1 MERPVM
7 TIVTARVLFAGEAE
21 ADILRL
27 DEPLS
32 FWGGFDPLT
41 GVILDNNHPQ
51 KGQHLTGRALVMP
64 ATRGSGGTPGG
75 VAEAIR
81 NGSAP
86 AAIIMREGDINV
98 MVGAAV
104 AQELYGLTCPIL
116 EVSGA
121 DYDTVASAPRLRIH
135 EGGTIELVA

>member
-1 MERPVM
+1 MMDVK
-7 TIVTARVLFAGEAE
+7 ARVLFDGSAHAE
-21 ADILRL
+21 VLRL
-27 DEPLS
+27 DGPLS

-41 GVILDNNHPQ
+41 GIILDNNHPQ
-51 KGQHLTGRALVMP
+51 KGLCLKDKVLVMP

-81 NGSAP
+81 NGSGPSAV
-86 AAIIMREGDINV
+86 IMGEGDVNV

-104 AQELYGLTCPIL
+104 ARELYHLTCPIL

-121 DYDTVASAPRLRIH
+121 DYETVAAARRLRIH
-135 EGGTIELVA
+135 EGGTIELDG

>member
-1 MERPVM
+1 MMEVK
-7 TIVTARVLFAGEAE
+7 AKVLFDGNAHAE
-21 ADILRL
+21 VLRL
-27 DEPLS
+27 DGPLS

-41 GVILDNNHPQ
+41 GIILDNNHPQ
-51 KGQHLTGRALVMP
+51 KGLCLKDKVLVMP

-81 NGSAP
+81 NGSGP
-86 AAIIMREGDINV
+86 AAVIMGEGDVNV

-104 AQELYGLTCPIL
+104 ARELYGLTCPIL

-121 DYDTVASAPRLRIH
+121 DYEIVAAARRLRIH
-135 EGGTIELVA
+135 EGGTIEFAD

>member
-1 MERPVM
+1 M
-7 TIVTARVLFAGEAE
+7 TIVTARVLFGGEAE
-21 ADILRL
+21 ADVLRL

-41 GVILDNNHPQ
+41 GIILDNNHPQ

-75 VAEAIR
+75 MAEAIR
-81 NGSAP
+81 NGSGP

-104 AQELYGLTCPIL
+104 AQQLYNLSCPVL
-116 EVSGA
+116 EVSGQGYEA
-121 DYDTVASAPRLRIH
+121 IATAHRIRICQD
-135 EGGTIELVA
+135 GQIELVS

>member
-1 MERPVM
+1 
-7 TIVTARVLFAGEAE
+7 VLFAGEAE
-21 ADILRL
+21 ADVLRL

-41 GVILDNNHPQ
+41 GIILDNNHPQ
-51 KGQHLTGRALVMP
+51 KGQHVTGRALVMP

-75 VAEAIR
+75 IAEAIR
-81 NGSAP
+81 NGSGP

-104 AQELYGLTCPIL
+104 AQQLYKPRVPGTG
-116 EVSGA
+116 GA
-121 DYDTVASAPRLRIH
+121 GTDYEALSAHAPAH
-135 EGGTIELVA
+135 P

>member
-1 MERPVM
+1 M
-7 TIVTARVLFAGEAE
+7 TTVSARILFAGEAE
-21 ADILRL
+21 ADVLRL

-41 GVILDNNHPQ
+41 GAILDNNHPQ
-51 KGQHLTGRALVMP
+51 KGLHLSRKALVMP

-81 NGSAP
+81 NGSGP
-86 AAIIMREGDINV
+86 AAIIMREGDVNV

-104 AQELYGLTCPIL
+104 AQQLYNLSCPVL
-116 EVSGA
+116 EVSGQG
-121 DYDTVASAPRLRIH
+121 YDAIASAHRVRIH
-135 EGGTIELVA
+135 NDGQIELVS

>member
-1 MERPVM
+1 MI
-7 TIVTARVLFAGEAE
+7 IVTARFLFPGEADAE
-21 ADILRL
+21 VLRL
-27 DEPLS
+27 EEPLS

-51 KGQHLTGRALVMP
+51 KSIKITGKVLVMP

-81 NGSAP
+81 NGSGP

-104 AQELYGLTCPIL
+104 AHQLYGLVCPVL
-116 EVSGA
+116 EAPEES
-121 DYDTVASAPRLRIH
+121 YDTIAAAHRLRIH
-135 EGGTIELVA
+135 HDNRIELVS

>member
-1 MERPVM
+1 M
-7 TIVTARVLFAGEAE
+7 TLVPARVLFPGEAE
-21 ADILRL
+21 ADVLRL

-41 GVILDNNHPQ
+41 GIIVDNNHPQ
-51 KGQHLTGRALVMP
+51 KGFRVTGKILVMP

-81 NGSAP
+81 NGCGP
-86 AAIIMREGDINV
+86 AAIIMREGDVNV

-104 AQELYGLTCPIL
+104 AHQLYKLACPVL
-116 EVSGA
+116 EVPA
-121 DYDTVASAPRLRIH
+121 QDYEALSAARRLRIH
-135 EGGTIELVA
+135 DDGRIEELAG